1 MPSKNLLRS
10 TLAILSL
17 AFAAT
22 FLSPA
27 AHAQS
32 ADAIRYNA
40 GDKVFR
46 IDAAGVTYAFGV
58 NERSE
63 LQPIYWGQR
72 LGANDALAPGSHRHG
87 RCLLRPDP
95 NHDAA
100 GIPRLGIRTLRR
112 AFAQSHLP

>member
-1 MPSKNLLRS
+1 MLFNREFFPNRKHPMPSKNFLRS
-10 TLAILSL
+10 TLALLSL

-22 FLSPA
+22 FLPLA
-27 AHAQS
+27 AHAQTS
-32 ADAIRYNA
+32 DAIRYNA

-72 LGANDALAPGSHRHG
+72 LGANDALAPAHIVMDVAS
-87 RCLLRPDP
+87 
-95 NHDAA
+95 
-100 GIPRLGIRTLRR
+100 
-112 AFAQSHLP
+112 